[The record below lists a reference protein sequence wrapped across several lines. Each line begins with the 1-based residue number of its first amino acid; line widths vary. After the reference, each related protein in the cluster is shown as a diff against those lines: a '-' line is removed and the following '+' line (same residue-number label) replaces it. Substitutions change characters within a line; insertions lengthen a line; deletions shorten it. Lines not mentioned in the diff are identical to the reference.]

1 VLSVEE
7 NKTRASAAA
16 TAPHRRQ
23 QESYKADK
31 AAPSLQ
37 SANHYSVG
45 IGISSNVLGGHPLL
59 ANEKEGRERNWRERR
74 TGTKL
79 AGEWREKKW
88 RESMAGK

>member
-1 VLSVEE
+1 MRKSKQCGQKKREEHERAGMGISYIKMRSTVLSVEE

-45 IGISSNVLGGHPLL
+45 IGISV
-59 ANEKEGRERNWRERR
+59 EIGR
-74 TGTKL
+74 
-79 AGEWREKKW
+79 AHV
-88 RESMAGK
+88 